1 MYVVR
6 FDTIENVVPRDQ
18 KQSQKEVERRLR

>member
-6 FDTIENVVPRDQ
+6 FDAIENVVPRDR